1 MADQKPHRFTFSTV
15 KLVVLAAIL
24 VLGLVTWIAILN
36 EQKEVS
42 MVAVTGIVGALGKLA
57 E

>member
-1 MADQKPHRFTFSTV
+1 MRFQFSTIR
-15 KLVVLAAIL
+15 LVVLSAIF
-24 VLGLVTWIAILN
+24 VLGLVTWVAILN
-36 EQKEVS
+36 EQKEIA